1 MTLIKFSLLLR
12 SSLFIVAVR
21 MYYIIDH
28 DRDVLNDDDDDD
40 EKQKKER
47 KK

>member
-28 DRDVLNDDDDDD
+28 DRDVLNDDDDD